1 MNTMQEKSNPEN
13 KAKASGENEY
23 DPEKFFD
30 EENYSTL
37 VIKASD
43 EKPKGKVKLDDL
55 VELLTSDNKQEKE
68 QALALLKNQK
78 AIDFL
83 MHAIFESEN
92 KDQQALLVAA
102 CWECG
107 LDFSMYFDEFVNLAC
122 DGDLLTALEASTVI
136 TEMTEP
142 IDVSKLKLAIKKIQV
157 QIELKNEKQILLSDL
172 KLNLIE
178 RSVSK

>member
-1 MNTMQEKSNPEN
+1 MQDKSKPQDKANPL
-13 KAKASGENEY
+13 GENSY

-37 VIKASD
+37 VIKAGD

-55 VELLTSDNKQEKE
+55 VDLLTSDNKQEKE

-83 MHAIFESEN
+83 MHAIFEAEN
-92 KDQQALLVAA
+92 KEHQALLVAA

-107 LDFSMYFDEFVNLAC
+107 SDFSLYFD
-122 DGDLLTALEASTVI
+122 
-136 TEMTEP
+136 
-142 IDVSKLKLAIKKIQV
+142 
-157 QIELKNEKQILLSDL
+157 
-172 KLNLIE
+172 
-178 RSVSK
+178 